1 MPSLL
6 PLADAV
12 TAEALAF
19 ADRLDTVHPDGRG
32 APTPCADWTI
42 DDLATHVAVG
52 IVRDAEAFHRAR
64 FGVPSP
70 PGDVDLDGTD
80 RASVVRTAV
89 EHLVGAITRGPQTWP
104 TIPLPFGPYPVTAAL
119 KSLIVEFGVHRNDL
133 EVATGRGIVPF
144 SDATRTAL
152 FGFGEHYLLRQ
163 AKPLEASAC
172 AFTLAAPS
180 ATLSVTWTGDRWI
193 RGADAARECR
203 IAGSDDAVARLMLRR
218 LDITDPR
225 IDFLDP
231 HHLAPLFPSAIRP
244 L

>member
-1 MPSLL
+1 MRSPL
-6 PLADAV
+6 PLAEAV
-12 TAEALAF
+12 AAEAVGF
-19 ADRLDTVHPDGRG
+19 ADRLDTIDPAGRG
-32 APTPCADWTI
+32 ASTPCADWTI
-42 DDLATHVAVG
+42 DDLANHVAVG
-52 IVRDAEAFHRAR
+52 MVRDAEAFHRAR

-70 PGDVDLDGTD
+70 PGEVMLGGADPAL
-80 RASVVRTAV
+80 VVRAAV
-89 EHLVGAITRGPQTWP
+89 EHLLDAVIRGPQTWP
-104 TIPLPFGPYPVTAAL
+104 TVPLPFGPYPVTAAL
-119 KSLIVEFGVHRNDL
+119 QSLIVEFGVHRNDL
-133 EVATGRGIVPF
+133 EVATGQRIPPF

-163 AKPLEASAC
+163 AAPLEASAC

-180 ATLSVTWTGDRWI
+180 ATLSITWNGGRWV

-225 IDFLDP
+225 IDLLDP
-231 HHLAPLFPSAIRP
+231 HHLAPLFPCAIRP